1 MFEDFYEKY
10 ETEEHEVF
18 ALINKCTGASTN
30 PKLKYWEMSASTIGL
45 KYCATG
51 EIVDIPV
58 TLVWPITEDEHNGTM
73 GFGRFCPEHVYKVKV
88 RKMKA
93 ENCTNLPTP
102 PLCVVT
108 VLNMDENCPEL
119 MPLLEDYRK
128 EVELEDE
135 DLGTFVLN
143 KDLEMFEGE
152 IDFFDNIITL
162 YLEVDAQD
170 QVTWT
175 LALNAAKD
183 LINKDEYFEDQL
195 REFAA
200 KELTDLANDWRDEDE
215 DDEDDDD
222 DVSSPDESADEIT
235 EEEFASRI
243 YITELSVN
251 ADGEFTAYYND
262 DDMFLG
268 HVITI
273 NGSLE
278 KGIED
283 AYIQG

>member
-1 MFEDFYEKY
+1 
-10 ETEEHEVF
+10 
-18 ALINKCTGASTN
+18 
-30 PKLKYWEMSASTIGL
+30 
-45 KYCATG
+45 
-51 EIVDIPV
+51 
-58 TLVWPITEDEHNGTM
+58 
-73 GFGRFCPEHVYKVKV
+73 
-88 RKMKA
+88 
-93 ENCTNLPTP
+93 
-102 PLCVVT
+102 
-108 VLNMDENCPEL
+108 
-119 MPLLEDYRK
+119 
-128 EVELEDE
+128 
-135 DLGTFVLN
+135 
-143 KDLEMFEGE
+143 MFEGE
-152 IDFFDNIITL
+152 IAFLDNIIAL

-170 QVTWT
+170 QETWT

-183 LINKDEYFEDQL
+183 LISKGESFETQM

-200 KELTDLANDWRDEDE
+200 KELTDLANDWRDDED

>member
-1 MFEDFYEKY
+1 MR
-10 ETEEHEVF
+10 
-18 ALINKCTGASTN
+18 I
-30 PKLKYWEMSASTIGL
+30 
-45 KYCATG
+45 
-51 EIVDIPV
+51 
-58 TLVWPITEDEHNGTM
+58 
-73 GFGRFCPEHVYKVKV
+73 
-88 RKMKA
+88 
-93 ENCTNLPTP
+93 
-102 PLCVVT
+102 
-108 VLNMDENCPEL
+108 
-119 MPLLEDYRK
+119 
-128 EVELEDE
+128 
-135 DLGTFVLN
+135 LGTLVLN
-143 KDLEMFEGE
+143 KDLEMLEGE

-170 QVTWT
+170 QETWT
-175 LALNAAKD
+175 LALKAAKD
-183 LINKDEYFEDQL
+183 LISKDEYFEDQL

-200 KELTDLANDWRDEDE
+200 KELTDLANDWRDED
-215 DDEDDDD
+215 DDEDE
-222 DVSSPDESADEIT
+222 VSNPDESADEIT